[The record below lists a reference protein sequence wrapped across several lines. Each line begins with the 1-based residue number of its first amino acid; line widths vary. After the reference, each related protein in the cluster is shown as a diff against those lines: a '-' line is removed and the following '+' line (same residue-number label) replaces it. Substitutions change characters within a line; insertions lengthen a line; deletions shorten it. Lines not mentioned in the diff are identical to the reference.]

1 MLQKLV
7 HKSSFF
13 KLGLRTQLGSTNR
26 LRHCAEGTQ
35 YYTTQGFQ
43 LVGLPVPL
51 EVTPLAFARN
61 GSGETEGARPPAA
74 APATW
79 PGCEAY

>member
-1 MLQKLV
+1 MLQKQV
-7 HKSSFF
+7 HESSFSR
-13 KLGLRTQLGSTNR
+13 LGLRTLLGSASR

-43 LVGLPVPL
+43 LVGLPGPL

-61 GSGETEGARPPAA
+61 GSGGTEGARI
-74 APATW
+74 PATAPSTW
-79 PGCEAY
+79 SGCEAY